1 MKLRLIAGLM
11 AMVAV
16 VMLGSTAFAWEGRM
30 AGMGDPYGLVED
42 ESDFL
47 INPAKIANEQTIRY
61 YGDYRFGYRDISNWN
76 WGANLSGAIASP
88 LFADTP
94 FTGLGASGK
103 WNASG
108 SEYYNHGQIGAAIPA
123 GPGRFG
129 IFFSYDGKRGDYSGD
144 QALVGTLN
152 TATATSDGISGSASA
167 LSNFNMNSEFDN
179 FAVRLMYGMPLG
191 STFKW
196 GAEVQFRYHDE
207 QDSTANSLRALSVSA
222 IDNTD
227 GSPLFGDLNLN
238 FPVSWNQQN
247 DFYGFLFPYMFPHD
261 SSYWDF
267 QMKTGIEGTMGVA
280 KIGATIRG
288 GTIFAADNKWN
299 YAETISL
306 NNYQPVVD
314 APVFNAELNNNFAM
328 KGSVEGYNVGG
339 DLWVRYPLSE
349 TMSLPFMLR
358 IDYREKER
366 DGFGIGRGS
375 LFFGVDD
382 RVILD
387 PVDAFADF
395 DWDYASKEEFFQVE
409 FGGGVDVIMG
419 STRIAGG
426 IYYDYTHT
434 KSDLSITVRP
444 DPSLSANIGQVL
456 HDSLFATS
464 SFAGFPDSTE
474 HMFKL
479 RLVGEN
485 QLTPELALRGGLE
498 GFVGFVTEDYAYN
511 LGISSAVNVL
521 GVSAPL
527 DGTRWGIIGSI
538 GASYKAGSLVFEPFV
553 QLGYQELSVDGV
565 GATDVVGTLVS
576 APWNV
581 DRSKDEML
589 VGAGLSV
596 RF

>member
-16 VMLGSTAFAWEGRM
+16 VMLGSTAFAWQGRM
-30 AGMGDPYGLVED
+30 AGMGDAYGLIED

-61 YGDYRFGYRDISNWN
+61 YGDYRFGYRDISNWD
-76 WGANLSGAIASP
+76 WGANLSGGIGSP
-88 LFADTP
+88 LLSDP
-94 FTGLGASGK
+94 FTGLNAGGRWS
-103 WNASG
+103 ASG

-129 IFFSYDGKRGDYSGD
+129 VFFSYDGKSGDYDGD
-144 QALVGTLN
+144 QSLGASLN
-152 TATATSDGISGSASA
+152 TGVDGISGAAST

-179 FAVRLMYGMPLG
+179 FALRLMYGMPLG
-191 STFKW
+191 SSFKW
-196 GAEVQFRYHDE
+196 GAEIKIGYHNE
-207 QDSTANSLRALSVSA
+207 QDSTANSLRSLNVSA

-227 GSPLFGDLNLN
+227 GSPLFGDTNLN

-247 DFYGFLFPYMFPHD
+247 DFYGFLFPYMVPHD

-280 KIGATIRG
+280 KIGATVRG
-288 GTIFAADNKWN
+288 GTIFGSDNQWN
-299 YAETISL
+299 YAETLSL

-314 APVFNAELNNNFAM
+314 APVFSAQLNNNFAM
-328 KGSVEGYNVGG
+328 KGGVDGYNIGG
-339 DLWVRYPLSE
+339 DLWVRYPVSE
-349 TMSLPFMLR
+349 TLSLPFMLR
-358 IDYREKER
+358 IDYREKNR
-366 DGFGIGRGS
+366 DGLGLGRGN
-375 LFFGVDD
+375 LFFGVNGETI
-382 RVILD
+382 VD
-387 PVDAFADF
+387 PADAFVDL
-395 DWDYASKEEFFQVE
+395 DWNYASKEEFFQVE
-409 FGGGVDVIMG
+409 FGGGVDMIMG
-419 STRIAGG
+419 NTRVAAG

-444 DPSLSANIGQVL
+444 DPSVSEDIGQVL
-456 HDSLFATS
+456 SNSLFATS
-464 SFAGFPDSTE
+464 SFAGFPETTE
-474 HMFKL
+474 HLIKF

-485 QLTPELALRGGLE
+485 QLSPELTLRGGIE
-498 GFVGFVTEDYAYN
+498 TFAGWFTEDYAYN
-511 LGISSAVNVL
+511 LGISRAVNVL

-527 DGTRWGIIGSI
+527 DGTRWGIIGSF
-538 GASYKAGSLVFEPFV
+538 GASYKAGSLTFEPFV
-553 QLGYQELSVDGV
+553 QIGYQETSADGV
-565 GATDVVGTLVS
+565 GATDLLGTVVS
-576 APWNV
+576 APWSV